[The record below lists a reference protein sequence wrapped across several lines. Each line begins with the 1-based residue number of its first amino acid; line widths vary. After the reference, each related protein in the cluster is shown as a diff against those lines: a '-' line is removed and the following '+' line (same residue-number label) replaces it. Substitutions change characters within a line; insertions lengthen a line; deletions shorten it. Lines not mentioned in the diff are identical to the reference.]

1 MNGSPMQFGSHLF
14 KYLVP
19 LPRVAVTTAL
29 CLALAALA
37 ETTHAANILWVSDV
51 GTPGTFTGPGSNQTD
66 SGFITLL
73 QNAGHN
79 VNRYNPS
86 NASTVLLTAA
96 ELTAINTNDLIIVG
110 RAGGS
115 GSWQAPRA
123 AQWNTSVLRP
133 LIVMSPYFVR
143 TNGAPNRLGWFSG
156 DVGPDDTPV
165 PLTPGP
171 ATDPTIDYIFGDVA
185 MNGTNTAQIYSEPMD
200 RNNSHI
206 LANPV
211 PGGIRIATATFSRE
225 DNNVIATGNAIVGF
239 PAGTTVRMG
248 LDVLPAYRMFF
259 AGGTRESA
267 TAPNAIWLYTGR
279 ETLTPVGENVFLRSV
294 QVALNN
300 GVAPT
305 TNDGPAGV
313 SVQPVSSTI
322 LQNGSASFSITVT
335 GAAPRLVQWQRSD
348 GAGGFTNIPGAVS
361 AFAKASYSLP
371 IVPQTDD
378 GTQFQVIVSNALNV
392 TTSDVVTLTVTPD
405 SEPPLALSAGSVD
418 GNAVLICFNEAVDP
432 IVASDGANYQINS
445 GAGPS
450 IASVSLRPD
459 GKSVVLTL
467 ASPMANT
474 ATLDLFSV
482 TDIIGNVANDVITLI
497 VTNFGLTGVDVGA
510 LNPPGT
516 NATCDSNRFTV
527 TGGGLDLGGTAEF
540 MRFAYRSVSGDFDAR
555 LRVTSFVG
563 TNDHFETTAKA
574 ILAARETTANNSPA
588 VNVFVTPLAPGDNT
602 VASSY
607 RSAAA
612 GATTALG
619 TAVLGTGLD
628 TSNAWLRIRRVG
640 NQFTTYRG
648 TNGTDW
654 VPFGNV
660 SIALANTLNLG
671 AGVVSH
677 RNGKVVTGTF
687 ADFRISPVIL
697 PAVITNSVASGGN
710 FSASFNTQAGFNYA
724 VEYRNLVNTGPWT
737 TLTNIVGNGAA
748 ATFTDGL
755 NSPTDSRFYRVIAQ

>member
-1 MNGSPMQFGSHLF
+1 MNGSPMHFGSRLF
-14 KYLVP
+14 KRFVP
-19 LPRVAVTTAL
+19 LSRIAVTTAL
-29 CLALAALA
+29 CLALGALA
-37 ETTHAANILWVSDV
+37 ETTRAANILWVSDV
-51 GTPGTFTGPGSNQTD
+51 GTPGTFSGPGSNQTD

-79 VNRYNPS
+79 VNRFNPS
-86 NASTVLLTAA
+86 NANTVLLSPA

-110 RAGGS
+110 RAGNS
-115 GSWQAPRA
+115 ASWQAPRA
-123 AQWNTSVLRP
+123 AQWNTNVFRP

-143 TNGAPNRLGWFSG
+143 TNGSPSRLGWFNG

-171 ATDPTIDYIFGDVA
+171 STDPTTDYIFGDVA
-185 MNGTNTAQIYSEPMD
+185 MNGTNTAQVYSEPMD

-206 LANPV
+206 LVNPV
-211 PGGIRIATATFSRE
+211 PGAVRIATATFPRE

-239 PAGTTVRMG
+239 PAGTVVRIG
-248 LDVLPAYRMFF
+248 QDVLAAYRMFF

-300 GVAPT
+300 GVAPA
-305 TNDGPAGV
+305 TNTGPAGV
-313 SVQPVSSTI
+313 SVQPASVTI
-322 LQNGSASFSITVT
+322 PQNGGASFNITVT
-335 GAAPRLVQWQRSD
+335 GAAPRVVQWQRSD

-361 AFAKASYSLP
+361 AFAKATYSLP
-371 IVPQTDD
+371 SVPLGDS
-378 GTQFQVIVSNALNV
+378 GTQLQVIVSNALNV
-392 TTSDVVTLTVTPD
+392 TTSDVVTVTVTAD
-405 SEPPLALSAGSVD
+405 MQPPVGLSAGSVD
-418 GNAVLICFNEAVDP
+418 GKAILVCFDEALDP
-432 IVASDGANYQINS
+432 IVATDGANYQINS
-445 GAGPS
+445 GAGPG
-450 IASVSLRPD
+450 IISVSLRPD
-459 GKSVVLTL
+459 GKSVIITL
-467 ASPMANT
+467 DSPMGST
-474 ATLDLFSV
+474 ATLDLFSA
-482 TDIIGNVANDVITLI
+482 TDIIGNIANDVATLI

-510 LNPPGT
+510 LNPSGT
-516 NATCDSNRFTV
+516 NVTCDSTSFSV

-574 ILAARETTANNSPA
+574 ILAVRETTANNSPA
-588 VNVFVTPLAPGDNT
+588 VNVFVTPVAPGDDT

-607 RSAAA
+607 RSTAG

-619 TAVLGTGLD
+619 STVLGTGLNR
-628 TSNAWLRIRRVG
+628 SNAWLRIRRVG

-654 VPFGNV
+654 IAFGNV
-660 SIALANTLNLG
+660 SISLANSLNIG

-687 ADFRISPVIL
+687 ADFRVSPVIL
-697 PAVITNSVASGGN
+697 PAILTNSAASGGS
-710 FSASFNTQAGFNYA
+710 FTASFNTQAGFNYA
-724 VEYRNLVNTGPWT
+724 VEYRNLVNTGSWT
-737 TLTNIVGNGAA
+737 TLTNIVGNGAT
-748 ATFTDGL
+748 ATFTDAL
-755 NSPTDSRFYRVIAQ
+755 NSPTSSRFYRVSAQ